1 MKIEFKQKQI
11 EQLPLEN
18 LNNEQFLMLAL
29 ETSNCLGWVLGD
41 KNQTGFIAYTNN
53 GIFSWNA
60 EVKIKIK
67 NEFAILQ
74 SQSRGNEHADV
85 TGNRENIQNFISVFA
100 GLKNMV
106 SPPESKLIYDNLESS
121 FA

>member
-11 EQLPLEN
+11 EQLSLEN
-18 LNNEQFLMLAL
+18 LKDEQFLTLAL
-29 ETSNCLGWVLGD
+29 ETSNKLGWILGD

-60 EVKIKIK
+60 EVKMKIK
-67 NEFAILQ
+67 NDVAILQ

-85 TGNRENIQNFISVFA
+85 IGNKKNIQNFIATFSS
-100 GLKNMV
+100 LKNRI
-106 SPPESKLIYDNLESS
+106 SSRESELIYDNLESS
-121 FA
+121 FV